1 VIAVAAGADRKHC
14 AHFAGIGAFGATLG
28 AMTVAVP
35 SFARDSRGF
44 GLPSPMPRWCGL
56 LLCIAPTCVGCA
68 GSDAPCGA
76 RLGDRA
82 TVEPRWELRREID
95 AAAEPWTDASSALS
109 LLRDSGE
116 ARALVP
122 QSMQPL
128 GSPAAGPLNIQ
139 YALDPVALRTDEDR
153 EDARILRVTERLSR
167 GFESSAVE
175 SSEVESSAVESS
187 AVESLAGAADPHM
200 ARRAW
205 VERRFVLEGLASGRT
220 VVVDVPLRGAAGTE
234 REQDIGAASKVFVNG
249 APVEAPLGASHLS
262 IELARDE
269 ATVVRLVRIVR
280 ARPAR

>member
-128 GSPAAGPLNIQ
+128 GSPAAGPFNIQ

-167 GFESSAVE
+167 GFGSN
-175 SSEVESSAVESS
+175 AVESS
-187 AVESLAGAADPHM
+187 AVESLAGAADPRM